1 MIDNSEIG
9 GAGRAVA
16 FVGLGVM
23 GYPMAGHLAAAGHR
37 VRVYNRTQARADA
50 WLGEHRGEAAQ
61 TPRQAAEGAD
71 LVFMCVGNDDDVR
84 QVALGDAGVLAG
96 ARKGAVV
103 VDHTTASALL
113 ARELAGIAGD
123 AGIGFVDAPVSG
135 GQAGAEN
142 GQLTVMAGGT
152 AEDFQRAVPVI
163 EAYAKTVKLMGG
175 VGCGQLT
182 KMVNQVCIAGVLQ
195 GLAEG
200 LHFAEKAGLDVEAVV
215 EVISKGAAQSWQM
228 DNRAATMSRREFE
241 FGFAVNWMRKDLDMT
256 LAAARNLGAR
266 MPLAALVDQFYADVQ
281 ALGGGRWD
289 TSSLIERL
297 RRMDD
302 AASS

>member
-9 GAGRAVA
+9 GTGRTVA

-50 WLGEHRGEAAQ
+50 WLGEHRGEVAR
-61 TPRQAAEGAD
+61 TPRQAAGGAD

-113 ARELAGIAGD
+113 ARELADIAGD

-142 GQLTVMAGGT
+142 GQLTVMAGGA
-152 AEDFQRAVPVI
+152 AEDFQRAAPVI

-256 LAAARNLGAR
+256 LAAARDLGAR

>member
-1 MIDNSEIG
+1 MSDNGAENANS
-9 GAGRAVA
+9 AGRAVS

-37 VRVYNRTQARADA
+37 VRVYNRTRARAEA
-50 WLGEHRGEAAQ
+50 WLGEHRGEAVA
-61 TPRQAAEGAD
+61 TPREAADGAE

-84 QVALGDAGVLAG
+84 QVALGRDGVLAG
-96 ARKGAVV
+96 AAKGAVV

-113 ARELAGIAGD
+113 AEELAGVAAETGV
-123 AGIGFVDAPVSG
+123 GFLDAPVSG

-142 GQLTVMAGGT
+142 GQLTVMAGGA
-152 AEDFQRAVPVI
+152 AEDFERARPVI
-163 EAYAKTVKLMGG
+163 DAYAKSVKLMGG

-200 LHFAEKAGLDVEAVV
+200 IHFAEKAGLDVDAVV
-215 EVISKGAAQSWQM
+215 DVISKGAAQSWQM
-228 DNRAATMSRREFE
+228 DNRAATMARREFD
-241 FGFAVNWMRKDLDMT
+241 FGFAVDWMRKDLDMT
-256 LAAARNLGAR
+256 LAAARRFGAR

-281 ALGGGRWD
+281 AMGGRRWD
-289 TSSLIERL
+289 TSSLVERL
-297 RRMDD
+297 RRADD
-302 AASS
+302 RA